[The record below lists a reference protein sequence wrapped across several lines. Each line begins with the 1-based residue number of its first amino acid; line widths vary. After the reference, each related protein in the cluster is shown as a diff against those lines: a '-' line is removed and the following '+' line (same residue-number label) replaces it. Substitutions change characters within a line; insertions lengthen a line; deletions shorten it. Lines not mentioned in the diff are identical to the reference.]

1 MKKQKRILEKKNK
14 IMLFLKILLL
24 VLLIGMVILAGLIM
38 RKMTATQQENEQEQ
52 KWEELDKSM
61 EQPTEPIS
69 REEADESRYGALLA
83 DEEKMR
89 EENIHALEGR
99 ENGEVTL
106 LFAGDILFDEGYTP
120 MIHLNQKG
128 QGIFGVFSE
137 ELMQLMQAADIFMLN
152 NEFPYS
158 TGGEPLEGKQYTFRA
173 LPETAS
179 FLADMGVEV
188 VSLAN
193 NHAYDY
199 GKEALLDTFS
209 ALDRYGISYVGA
221 GHDLAEASGA
231 IYYVVNDYKI
241 GILSATQIERLD
253 HPDTKSATE
262 TEPGV
267 FRCWNIGLL
276 LQQIEAVKADCDY
289 LVVYIHWGTEN
300 ESGID
305 WAQEEQ
311 AAKIAEAGADLIVG
325 THPHCLQKIARVK
338 GVPVIYSLGNFW
350 FNSKSLDTG
359 LFKVTIDTQTG
370 EEKMQFIP
378 AAQQGCETKLL
389 EGTEKERVLSYM
401 TELSTPITLDE
412 NGFFE

>member
-1 MKKQKRILEKKNK
+1 MKKQKQIPEKKNK
-14 IMLFLKILLL
+14 IILFVKILLL
-24 VLLIGMVILAGLIM
+24 VLFIGMVILVGLAM
-38 RKMTATQQENEQEQ
+38 RKTDRTKQEGEPEQ
-52 KWEELDKSM
+52 KWEQLGESL
-61 EQPTEPIS
+61 TEPEEPIL
-69 REEADESRYGALLA
+69 REEVDESRYGALLS

-89 EENIHALEGR
+89 EENVHALDGNET
-99 ENGEVTL
+99 GEVTL

-128 QGIFGVFSE
+128 QGIAGVLSE
-137 ELMQLMQAADIFMLN
+137 ELMQLMRSADIFMLN

-173 LPETAS
+173 LPEKAS

-199 GKEALLDTFS
+199 GKEALLDTLS
-209 ALDRYGISYVGA
+209 ALDRYGIAYVGA
-221 GHDLAEASGA
+221 GHDLVEASRA

-276 LQQIEAVKADCDY
+276 LQQIEAVKANCDY

-300 ESGID
+300 ESDID

-338 GVPVIYSLGNFW
+338 GVPVVYSLGNFW

-359 LFKVTIDTQTG
+359 LLKVTIDTQTG
-370 EEKMQFIP
+370 VERMQFIP
-378 AAQQGCETKLL
+378 ATQQGCETKLL
-389 EGTEKERVLSYM
+389 EGVEKERVLSYM
-401 TELSTPITLDE
+401 TELSEPIVLDE